1 MCQGTALFTPALE
14 TVLRSPVKP
23 LVGPP
28 SFRPDDPMLAFVEQ
42 PELFIGPIGR
52 PVPPHPRRVPLDRA
66 GWLAAHG
73 RAAADFVIDLENVR
87 LIVLDTNH
95 PDGDYQGSI
104 GVAQLAWLDE
114 ALRGVGAG
122 RVAVVASHHGTRALV
137 NERGLRNDRLHGDAL
152 LAVLQ
157 RHRCLAAWL
166 IGHGHRNR
174 IARHAG
180 FPEIMTASIIDWPS
194 EHRLVEIWRTA
205 TGDIEVATTV
215 RSPEVPD
222 GSLAALHRALAHRFE
237 GAAAAAAR
245 RGRPDDR
252 NVRLAL
258 G

>member
-1 MCQGTALFTPALE
+1 M
-14 TVLRSPVKP
+14 
-23 LVGPP
+23 
-28 SFRPDDPMLAFVEQ
+28 
-42 PELFIGPIGR
+42 
-52 PVPPHPRRVPLDRA
+52 
-66 GWLAAHG
+66 
-73 RAAADFVIDLENVR
+73 IDLENVR